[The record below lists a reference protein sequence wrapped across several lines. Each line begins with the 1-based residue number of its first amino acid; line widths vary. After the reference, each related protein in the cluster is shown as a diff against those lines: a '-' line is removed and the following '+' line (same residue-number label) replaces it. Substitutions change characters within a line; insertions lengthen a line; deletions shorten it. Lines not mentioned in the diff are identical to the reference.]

1 MPRLSIKPFAA
12 PQKHLK
18 VGTISALLAVV
29 LTLNP
34 LEASMKFIKYLMT
47 LLVFA
52 FSVFALSAC
61 DVGDKK
67 AETFGEKV
75 DEAVDNTRDSIDDA
89 ADEAGDKI
97 EDTCEKATDK
107 NC

>member
-1 MPRLSIKPFAA
+1 MKLVKYFVAM
-12 PQKHLK
+12 
-18 VGTISALLAVV
+18 LA
-29 LTLNP
+29 
-34 LEASMKFIKYLMT
+34 F
-47 LLVFA
+47 VF
-52 FSVFALSAC
+52 SLFALTAC

-75 DEAVDNTRDSIDDA
+75 DESIDKTRDSLDDA
-89 ADEAGDKI
+89 ADEVGDAI